1 MFIFGVM
8 KQLLVISLSL
18 VIFTESLLPKGI
30 GLSQD
35 FKFGELIAHFQEHK
49 NTFGASFDFLDFLQ
63 MHYASDSDHKKQNNH
78 DNLPCLDGHSL
89 LIAISLPLSVLMFNI
104 ENAVS
109 IISSSQL
116 SAYLNS
122 YHFQYAFDF
131 LNPPQA

>member
-1 MFIFGVM
+1 M
-8 KQLLVISLSL
+8 KQLLVISLAM

-49 NTFGASFDFLDFLQ
+49 DTFGESFGFLDFLQ
-63 MHYASDSDHKKQNNH
+63 MHYASDSKHKQQNHH
-78 DNLPCLDGHSL
+78 DNLPCLDGHSV
-89 LIAISLPLSVLMFNI
+89 LIAISLPLNVLSFTI

-109 IISSSQL
+109 VISSAQL
-116 SAYLNS
+116 STYLNS

-131 LNPPQA
+131 LNPPQV

>member
-1 MFIFGVM
+1 M
-8 KQLLVISLSL
+8 KQLLVISLAM

-35 FKFGELIAHFQEHK
+35 FKFGELVAHFQEHK
-49 NTFGASFDFLDFLQ
+49 DTFGESFGFLDFLQ
-63 MHYASDSDHKKQNNH
+63 MHYASDSEHKQQNDH

-89 LIAISLPLSVLMFNI
+89 LIAISLPLNVLAFDI

-109 IISSSQL
+109 IISSAQL
-116 SAYLNS
+116 TGYFNAYN
-122 YHFQYAFDF
+122 FQYAFDF